1 MDAKMSGHTARTWHH
16 GLVAEWWAEF
26 NLEGPEIEYFRRFV
40 EDGQPALDAG
50 CGTGRL
56 LVPWLR
62 AGLDVDGC
70 DASADMV
77 ALCRERAR
85 REGVQPTLL
94 VQPLHG
100 LDPPRR
106 YRTIVACGVFGLGS
120 TRAQDEEALRRLHR
134 SLEPGGTLALD
145 IEVPWANVRRWAQW
159 TREERKQ
166 LPEPWPESGERRRAA
181 DGSAYEFR
189 TRALEIDPLDQALV
203 LEIRAEKFRDGRL
216 VAAEEHTL
224 SMREYFPTEL
234 MLLLERSGFEGV
246 EVLGDHNDAPPTSDD
261 EFLVYVARA

>member
-1 MDAKMSGHTARTWHH
+1 MSGDSAQTWHH

-26 NLEGPEIEYFRRFV
+26 NLEGPQIECFRRFV
-40 EDGQPALDAG
+40 EDGEPALDAG

-56 LVPWLR
+56 LIPWLH

-85 REGVQPTLL
+85 REGLEPTLF

-120 TRAQDEEALRRLHR
+120 TRAQDEEALRRFHR

-145 IEVPWANVRRWAQW
+145 IEVPWANVRHWSQW
-159 TREERKQ
+159 TREERKR
-166 LPEPWPESGERRRAA
+166 LPEPWPESGGQARAA
-181 DGSAYEFR
+181 DGSEYELRSR
-189 TRALEIDPLDQALV
+189 TVEIDPLDQTLV

-216 VAAEEHTL
+216 IAAEEHTL
-224 SMREYFPTEL
+224 SLREYFPTEL
-234 MLLLERSGFEGV
+234 RLLLERSGFASV
-246 EVLGDHNDAPPTSDD
+246 ELLGDHNDAPPTGDD
-261 EFLVYVARA
+261 DFLVYVART